1 MIMEKDTQQHVLKIL
16 IIDDSPLFREGL
28 GRLLNS
34 AHFCRVVDHTGN
46 VDEAIKKI
54 HKTDPEVII
63 MDIISSQYDGFAAIQ
78 TIIVEKPDSKVI
90 ILTNSE
96 SEENMLRAIKL
107 GVHGY
112 LLKSVEAQELL
123 NVLQRLPHGETYV
136 APGIAAK
143 ILKTYTA
150 ENHNKDYLSPR
161 EKDVLRLVVKGLTNK
176 EIARSLNISESTV
189 KNHLTSTMEKFHVN
203 NRVEAAIHFLEND
216 NHSK

>member
-1 MIMEKDTQQHVLKIL
+1 MDINTQQNVLKIL

-28 GRLLNS
+28 GKLLNA
-34 AHFCRVVDHTGN
+34 AHFCKVVDHTAN
-46 VDEAIKKI
+46 VDDAIIKI
-54 HKTDPEVII
+54 QKTDPEVVI
-63 MDIISSQYDGFAAIQ
+63 MDIILSQYDGFTTIQ
-78 TIIVEKPDSKVI
+78 TILDIKPDIKLI

-112 LLKSVEAQELL
+112 LLKSVEANELL
-123 NVLQRLPHGETYV
+123 NVLKRLPQGDTYV

-143 ILKTYTA
+143 ILKSYTG
-150 ENHNKDYLSPR
+150 EHQNKDYLSPR
-161 EKDVLRLVVKGLTNK
+161 EKDVLKLVVKGLTNK

-189 KNHLTSTMEKFHVN
+189 KNHLTSTMEKFHVS

-216 NHSK
+216 VSSV

>member
-1 MIMEKDTQQHVLKIL
+1 MMEKDTQHVLKIL

-34 AHFCRVVDHTGN
+34 AHFCKVVYHTGD
-46 VDEAIKKI
+46 VDEAINKI
-54 HKTDPEVII
+54 QNADPDVVV
-63 MDIISSQYDGFAAIQ
+63 MDIILSQYDGFTAIQ
-78 TIIVEKPDSKVI
+78 MILDKNPDIKVL
-90 ILTNSE
+90 ILTSSE

-112 LLKSVEAQELL
+112 LLKNMEAQELL
-123 NVLQRLPHGETYV
+123 NVLQRLPQGETYV

-143 ILKTYTA
+143 ILKTYTS
-150 ENHNKDYLSPR
+150 ENHHKDCLSPR
-161 EKDVLRLVVKGLTNK
+161 EKEVLRLVVKGLTNK
-176 EIARSLNISESTV
+176 EIARSLSISESTV

-216 NHSK
+216 HNQL